1 MPGLIFS
8 RTFNP
13 LIPEEIF
20 LASRQHGGNIRQ
32 YRKPLNINLGMVIFG
47 AIFLYIIICVVMY
60 LFRDEKV
67 VSYRVQEGVLS
78 EDNVFTGIAMRNETI
93 VTSSSAGY
101 INYYAREGERVGSGQ
116 LVCTVD
122 QSGQLR
128 EVLDEQNADNV
139 SLSEGDIRE
148 LRDVCLQLLCRL

>member
-1 MPGLIFS
+1 MPGLIF
-8 RTFNP
+8 RKTFNP

-67 VSYRVQEGVLS
+67 VSYRVQEGVLMAS
-78 EDNVFTGIAMRNETI
+78 PARQKSCTI
-93 VTSSSAGY
+93 LLTKCCSMKRPDLSWRGMKKGRSA
-101 INYYAREGERVGSGQ
+101 S
-116 LVCTVD
+116 
-122 QSGQLR
+122 
-128 EVLDEQNADNV
+128 
-139 SLSEGDIRE
+139 
-148 LRDVCLQLLCRL
+148 

>member
-101 INYYAREGERVGSGQ
+101 I
-116 LVCTVD
+116 L
-122 QSGQLR
+122 
-128 EVLDEQNADNV
+128 
-139 SLSEGDIRE
+139 SLIHI
-148 LRDVCLQLLCRL
+148 